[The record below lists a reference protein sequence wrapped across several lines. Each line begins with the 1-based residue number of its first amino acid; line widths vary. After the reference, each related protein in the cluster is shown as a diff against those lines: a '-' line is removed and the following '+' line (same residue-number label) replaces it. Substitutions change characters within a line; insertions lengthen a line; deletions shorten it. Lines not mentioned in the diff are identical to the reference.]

1 MKTTDSNYQD
11 TVSFIIHCLLFSIS
25 LQSIILIFQTLTE
38 FFFTILKS
46 LSKRFTKT
54 RNLLF

>member
-38 FFFTILKS
+38 FFYNFEN
-46 LSKRFTKT
+46 FE
-54 RNLLF
+54 